1 MNGASVSYNS
11 LKEGLSYIM
20 SVLDVSGVAR
30 KLVQELSIYWW
41 ILLLSFLLAFILS
54 LLWIGLMRCMQLLP

>member
-1 MNGASVSYNS
+1 MNGTAVSYSS
-11 LKEGLSYIM
+11 LEEGLSYVM

-30 KLVQELSIYWW
+30 KLVQDLSLYWW

-54 LLWIGLMRCMQLLP
+54 LIWIGE

>member
-1 MNGASVSYNS
+1 MNGTAVSYSS
-11 LKEGLSYIM
+11 LEEGLSYVM

-30 KLVQELSIYWW
+30 KLVQDLSLYWW

-54 LLWIGLMRCMQLLP
+54 LIWIGV